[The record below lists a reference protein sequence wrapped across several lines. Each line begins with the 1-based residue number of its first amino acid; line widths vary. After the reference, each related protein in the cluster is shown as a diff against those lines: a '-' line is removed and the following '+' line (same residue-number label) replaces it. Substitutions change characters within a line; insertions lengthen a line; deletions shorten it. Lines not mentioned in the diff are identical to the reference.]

1 MATRPVEIL
10 ALPAKLHELFDGHV
24 PAATKGTA
32 EEREK
37 NFLSRALAAYT
48 VHKLAGATVQ
58 EAAAAIVDGGN
69 DGGIDAVYASPATN
83 AIWLV
88 QSKFTD
94 DGMSEPGLQ
103 EVGRFASGVEDL
115 LAQRLDEFRQNP
127 SWAPLLP
134 VVEALLKNA
143 ATRIRTVLV
152 YSGLRLISEDRK
164 RRFEALRQQVVH
176 DDNDDFFDFTS
187 VNLTTINDWISGGDQ
202 PRGVSAVELEI
213 IRPSRVTEPYDTVF
227 GLVSLKSL
235 HELHQAHGKAL
246 VAANLRAFKGLTE
259 VNEEIQKTVS
269 AEPALF
275 LYLNNGM
282 TAYCDRLEDDN
293 RDRLNHEKKRYTAR
307 GFSIINGAQTLGAV
321 VSCFAGLNEGD
332 APPDGYAFIKIVSL
346 ERCEDDRAFA
356 DRISRT
362 ANFQNQV
369 RLRDFAAAYGLH
381 EQIART
387 LEPHNVHYHYKIAD
401 DTPDGDDENFDM
413 EEALTACAC
422 LKNTNDCDLVTRV
435 AANRDSLRSLD
446 MVFPPE
452 DLLRSRHERVF
463 PPDLSARTAWR
474 AVQAQRIVKQVMGDS
489 ARASTGALKSFYAN
503 ARWVVLAAVF
513 TKLKPQDGEPLAL
526 SADEAAA
533 ISAAVSDYAEK
544 LLSVC
549 VAKGIAAYDNVA
561 GQQVLRSTREFQSV
575 FKTQGDCQTLF
586 AALKAEIW
594 NPQNQALPAMA
605 APQGDN
611 V

>member
-24 PAATKGTA
+24 PPATSGDVDH
-32 EEREK
+32 REK
-37 NFLSRALAAYT
+37 NFLSRALAAYA
-48 VHKLAGATVQ
+48 VHKLAGSTIE

-69 DGGIDAVYASPATN
+69 DGGIDAVFASPASN

-103 EVGRFASGVEDL
+103 EVGRFTSGVEDL
-115 LAQRLDEFRQNP
+115 LAQRLDEFRLNP
-127 SWAPLLP
+127 SWVPLLP
-134 VVEALLKNA
+134 VVEALLRNA
-143 ATRIRTVLV
+143 ATRVRTVLV

-164 RRFEALRQQVVH
+164 RRFEALRQQVAH
-176 DDNDDFFDFTS
+176 DENDDFFDFTS

-202 PRGVSAVELEI
+202 ARGVSAVELEI

-235 HELHQAHGKAL
+235 HELHRTHGKAL
-246 VAANLRAFKGLTE
+246 VAANLRAFKGSTE
-259 VNEEIQKTVS
+259 VNEEIQKTVAS
-269 AEPALF
+269 EAALF

-293 RDRLNHEKKRYTAR
+293 RDRLNPEKKRFTAR
-307 GFSIINGAQTLGAV
+307 GFLIINGAQTLGAV
-321 VSCFAGLNEGD
+321 VSCFAGLEEG
-332 APPDGYAFIKIVSL
+332 AVPPDGYAFIKIVSL

-369 RLRDFAAAYGLH
+369 RLGDFAAAYALH

-387 LEPHNVHYHYKIAD
+387 LQPHDVHYHYKIAD
-401 DTPDGDDENFDM
+401 DTPDPDAQNFDM

-452 DLLRSRHERVF
+452 ALLRSRHERVF

-474 AVQAQRIVKQVMGDS
+474 AVQAQRIVKEVMAAS
-489 ARASTGALKSFYAN
+489 ARASTGVLKSFYTN
-503 ARWVVLAAVF
+503 ARWVVLAAVYA
-513 TKLKPQDGEPLAL
+513 KLKPQDGEPLSL
-526 SADEAAA
+526 SIDEAAT

-544 LLSVC
+544 LLAVC
-549 VAKGIAAYDNVA
+549 VAKGTAAYDNVA

-594 NPQNQALPAMA
+594 N
-605 APQGDN
+605 
-611 V
+611 